1 MSGMYGFVVQQSIS
15 DPVAMLNR
23 MLEAIPSPGPMTKH
37 QWAMGEGFA
46 GLGAVHPA
54 SIGEPGHFARDLSR
68 GLCCVFDGVM
78 YRDTGASGESLVVSD
93 GARMLLDRYLESGPE
108 CLRDINGSFSVAWWD
123 EKARRLVLANDRMG
137 QRLLFFGCRNGAIA
151 FASLLARVMATGLVP
166 PEIDVEAF
174 ADLISFEHVVGER
187 TLFKD
192 VQVLPPASILTYE
205 AGRVDI
211 RKYWHIGQIEPHGT
225 YDERRL
231 DELEDL
237 FRKAVRRSIRPDL
250 TMAIDLTG
258 GLDSRCILAA
268 AANMQLRF
276 VAHTGGQPDSTDVVF
291 AQQAAAV
298 AGAEHVFE
306 PVGPEKVAEWLVP
319 MVRYQGGIIST
330 LHSHPCQHFEMA
342 LPFDA
347 SVQGIGINYIRGH
360 WVSPDYLDIHT
371 LPDVRRLFKH
381 KMQSNT
387 ARHLD
392 LGEIWTPEFQA
403 IGLQSPSVHL
413 DTLFDQYQE
422 MRDAPVAVLDCISLH
437 ERCRK
442 FLNKAILIVRAV
454 REVYYPYF
462 DHDLIMALASI
473 PMSERVTHQIQIDL
487 IRRFF
492 PQLLDVPSA
501 KTLVPFSASPTRMWM
516 TQKCW
521 VARRRVSGMLNL
533 PDSTPAK
540 VPNHYYS
547 RWIRNEMRPMLVD
560 LLYNPEAAFRAYLR
574 WDKVEVLLDQHFS
587 SRANW
592 EHLVAALSVFE
603 IAHRLWVNP

>member
-1 MSGMYGFVVQQSIS
+1 
-15 DPVAMLNR
+15 
-23 MLEAIPSPGPMTKH
+23 
-37 QWAMGEGFA
+37 
-46 GLGAVHPA
+46 
-54 SIGEPGHFARDLSR
+54 
-68 GLCCVFDGVM
+68 
-78 YRDTGASGESLVVSD
+78 
-93 GARMLLDRYLESGPE
+93 
-108 CLRDINGSFSVAWWD
+108 
-123 EKARRLVLANDRMG
+123 
-137 QRLLFFGCRNGAIA
+137 
-151 FASLLARVMATGLVP
+151 
-166 PEIDVEAF
+166 
-174 ADLISFEHVVGER
+174 
-187 TLFKD
+187 
-192 VQVLPPASILTYE
+192 
-205 AGRVDI
+205 
-211 RKYWHIGQIEPHGT
+211 
-225 YDERRL
+225 
-231 DELEDL
+231 
-237 FRKAVRRSIRPDL
+237 
-250 TMAIDLTG
+250 
-258 GLDSRCILAA
+258 
-268 AANMQLRF
+268 
-276 VAHTGGQPDSTDVVF
+276 
-291 AQQAAAV
+291 
-298 AGAEHVFE
+298 
-306 PVGPEKVAEWLVP
+306 
-319 MVRYQGGIIST
+319 
-330 LHSHPCQHFEMA
+330 
-342 LPFDA
+342 
-347 SVQGIGINYIRGH
+347 
-360 WVSPDYLDIHT
+360 
-371 LPDVRRLFKH
+371 
-381 KMQSNT
+381 
-387 ARHLD
+387 
-392 LGEIWTPEFQA
+392 
-403 IGLQSPSVHL
+403 
-413 DTLFDQYQE
+413 